1 MRPFFVCFAFLAA
14 AFAANAQSVLTRG
27 NHQDPTSLDPHRILS
42 VYENNIV
49 MDLFEGLTVPDAS
62 GVPVPGVAQS
72 WVVSDDGLTW
82 TFAIRD
88 DLRWSDGVSLT
99 VEDVVYSFR
108 RLMDP
113 ATASQYPGL
122 FYGISN
128 GAAVNRGEAALDT
141 LGVVALGEDAVVIT
155 LKSPVPYLL
164 ELLSNGFAA
173 IVPAH
178 SIKEHGDRW
187 AAPQNMVSNGAFL
200 LEDFRPQDRVVLVAN
215 EEFHDADSVTLDR
228 VIYLPTEDQSAALAR
243 FRSGGLDTNLEF
255 PTARTPWLRENL
267 AEETR
272 IAEYLIT
279 FYLSFNTTHPVLA
292 DVRVR
297 RALSLAID
305 RDTIA
310 NRVLRSGE
318 RPARSL
324 VPPAIA
330 GYTPP
335 ARHDLDT
342 PMPERIAEARLL
354 LKEAGYGPNNPL
366 KLTYSL
372 SSAEDRRRVA
382 AAIAAMWKRLGV
394 EVIINNTEGKVL
406 FSRLRT
412 GDFEIGYS
420 AWAADVNDAGN
431 FLAILHS
438 RSSNSNY
445 ARYRNAEYDQ
455 LLDRA
460 AYTPDPEARASVLA
474 EAEALMLSD
483 APIAPL
489 FHGVS
494 KNLVGSHVAGWVDN
508 PRDVHLSRYLRVNRA
523 MALGN

>member
-243 FRSGGLDTNLEF
+243 FRSGGL
-255 PTARTPWLRENL
+255 
-267 AEETR
+267 
-272 IAEYLIT
+272 
-279 FYLSFNTTHPVLA
+279 
-292 DVRVR
+292 
-297 RALSLAID
+297 
-305 RDTIA
+305 
-310 NRVLRSGE
+310 
-318 RPARSL
+318 
-324 VPPAIA
+324 
-330 GYTPP
+330 
-335 ARHDLDT
+335 
-342 PMPERIAEARLL
+342 
-354 LKEAGYGPNNPL
+354 
-366 KLTYSL
+366 
-372 SSAEDRRRVA
+372 
-382 AAIAAMWKRLGV
+382 
-394 EVIINNTEGKVL
+394 
-406 FSRLRT
+406 
-412 GDFEIGYS
+412 
-420 AWAADVNDAGN
+420 
-431 FLAILHS
+431 
-438 RSSNSNY
+438 
-445 ARYRNAEYDQ
+445 
-455 LLDRA
+455 
-460 AYTPDPEARASVLA
+460 
-474 EAEALMLSD
+474 
-483 APIAPL
+483 
-489 FHGVS
+489 
-494 KNLVGSHVAGWVDN
+494 
-508 PRDVHLSRYLRVNRA
+508 
-523 MALGN
+523 

>member
-1 MRPFFVCFAFLAA
+1 MRFVLVCFALLGAV
-14 AFAANAQSVLTRG
+14 FAANAQTVLTRG
-27 NHQDPTSLDPHRILS
+27 NHQDPTSLDPHRILT

-49 MDLFEGLTVPDAS
+49 LDLFEGLTVPDAS
-62 GVPVPGVAQS
+62 GDPSPGVAHS
-72 WVVSDDGLTW
+72 WSVSDDRLIW
-82 TFAIRD
+82 TFTLRD
-88 DLRWSDGVSLT
+88 GLRWSDGAPLT
-99 VEDVVYSFR
+99 AKDVVYSFR

-128 GAAVNRGEAALDT
+128 GAAVNRGEAAIDT
-141 LGVVALGEDAVVIT
+141 LGVVALSEDTVTIT
-155 LKSPVPYLL
+155 LDSPVPYLP

-178 SIKEHGDRW
+178 SIKEHGNGW
-187 AAPQNMVSNGAFL
+187 AAPGNMVSNGAFV
-200 LEDFRPQDRVVLVAN
+200 LEDFRPQDRVVLAANTDFHAAESVA
-215 EEFHDADSVTLDR
+215 LDR

-243 FRSGGLDTNLEF
+243 FRAGGLDTNLEF
-255 PTARTPWLRENL
+255 PTARTSWLRENL

-272 IAEYLIT
+272 ISEYLIT
-279 FYLSFNTTHPVLA
+279 FYLSFNTTVPMLA
-292 DVRVR
+292 DGRVR

-305 RDTIA
+305 RETIA
-310 NRVLRSGE
+310 ARVLRSGE
-318 RPARSL
+318 RPAYGL
-324 VPPAIA
+324 VPPAIS
-330 GYTPP
+330 GYTSPVP
-335 ARHDLDT
+335 GDLESSSSERVTQARALL
-342 PMPERIAEARLL
+342 EA
-354 LKEAGYGPNNPL
+354 AGYGPNNPL

-382 AAIAAMWKRLGV
+382 AAIAAMWKPLGV
-394 EVIINNTEGKVL
+394 EVTINNTEGKVL

-412 GDFEIGYS
+412 GDFEIGFS

-445 ARYRNAEYDQ
+445 ARYFNAAYDQ
-455 LLDRA
+455 LLDHAAATSDAAERA
-460 AYTPDPEARASVLA
+460 ATLA
-474 EAEALMLSD
+474 KAEVLMLSD

-494 KNLVGSHVAGWVDN
+494 KNLVGTHVAGWVDN
-508 PRDVHLSRYLRVNRA
+508 PRDVHLSRYLKVDRSKA
-523 MALGN
+523 QGN